1 MDPARNMSTA
11 TRVALAAVLP
21 IATVLTGCDGAS
33 PQSRPPDSP
42 SAATSA
48 SRQASPRS
56 MEGIDGPIQ
65 AGAWKVPLY
74 ARDYRR
80 LPWAVVEVPEG
91 YGSPGG
97 WTVDRGADGDPENHG
112 TVDFWSVGT
121 VMDDPCHASTGTDPG
136 PTVRDLAEAIHRQRG
151 HRATA
156 PVPVSLDGHSG
167 LYLEITGPGRKELD
181 NCVDRTFTV
190 WRGDD
195 DLPSVTDVPG
205 TVFQIWILDVNGD
218 RIVVNETTT
227 SHETTAEK
235 AEVRA
240 IAESTH
246 FTEVS

>member
-1 MDPARNMSTA
+1 MDPARNRSTA

-80 LPWAVVEVPEG
+80 LPWALVEVPEG

-97 WTVDRGADGDPENHG
+97 WTVDRGA
-112 TVDFWSVGT
+112 
-121 VMDDPCHASTGTDPG
+121 
-136 PTVRDLAEAIHRQRG
+136 
-151 HRATA
+151 
-156 PVPVSLDGHSG
+156 
-167 LYLEITGPGRKELD
+167 
-181 NCVDRTFTV
+181 
-190 WRGDD
+190 
-195 DLPSVTDVPG
+195 
-205 TVFQIWILDVNGD
+205 
-218 RIVVNETTT
+218 
-227 SHETTAEK
+227 
-235 AEVRA
+235 
-240 IAESTH
+240 
-246 FTEVS
+246 